1 MEIRKAESGD
11 IKKIL
16 DLLGEVLNI
25 HAKIRP
31 DIFIPNTTKYTE
43 KELEKIIENK
53 NTPVYVAVS
62 DTGEV
67 TGYAFCQIEEHNKT
81 NNTLYYKELYLDDLC
96 VDSKFRGQGIGSK
109 LFDYVKKEAEKL
121 SCYEI
126 TLNVW
131 EGNDN
136 AKRFYENLGLKPK
149 KTLMEYIIK

>member
-1 MEIRKAESGD
+1 MEIRKAEIGD

-16 DLLGEVLNI
+16 DLLGDVLNI

-43 KELEKIIENK
+43 SELKEIIENK

-62 DTGEV
+62 SSGEV
-67 TGYAFCQIEEHNKT
+67 TGYAFCQIEDHPKT
-81 NNTLYYKELYLDDLC
+81 NNTLPYKSLYLDDLC
-96 VDSKFRGQGIGSK
+96 VDGNCRGQGIGKQLFNFVKTEARK
-109 LFDYVKKEAEKL
+109 LG
-121 SCYEI
+121 CYEI